1 MVHHK
6 FAQEGSPWE
15 FNLRDVI
22 RSCEII
28 IGFLS
33 FFLSFLLL
41 NYSYYADTLLVP

>member
-1 MVHHK
+1 MLYHK

-28 IGFLS
+28 KGLISLHFFIIIIFVLLLLLS
-33 FFLSFLLL
+33 F
-41 NYSYYADTLLVP
+41 